1 VTRDGC
7 SLREGEDGGGGTNFG
22 GANGIPVVGVYKRA
36 GGEGGKLTA
45 SAKRKKGVKGE
56 RQRGWPL
63 LQWHG
68 GEAEDGGQAA
78 RDATW

>member
-1 VTRDGC
+1 VR
-7 SLREGEDGGGGTNFG
+7 
-22 GANGIPVVGVYKRA
+22 VVSSRRA
-36 GGEGGKLTA
+36 RKG
-45 SAKRKKGVKGE
+45 KKGVKGE

-78 RDATW
+78 RDATWRARGWGPVIGGGSRPATAGSRRV